1 MRTKITEFLSQF
13 FKFGLVGILNT
24 ALTYAVFFVLVKI
37 NVHYQIANA
46 IGFVIGVLN
55 SYYWNNRYVF
65 KTKEGEKRNH
75 FQALLKTFAAYGI
88 TGLLLQ
94 SFFLWLFVEH
104 FGIDSLIAQ
113 LISLCITVPTNFVLN
128 KYWSFKIKS

>member
-1 MRTKITEFLSQF
+1 MKNKITEFLSQF
-13 FKFGLVGILNT
+13 FKFGLVGVLNT
-24 ALTYAVFFVLVKI
+24 ALTYAVFFILVKI

-75 FQALLKTFAAYGI
+75 FKALLKTFAAYGI

-94 SFFLWLFVEH
+94 SFFLWLYVEH

>member
-1 MRTKITEFLSQF
+1 MKNKITEFLSQF
-13 FKFGLVGILNT
+13 FKFGLVGVLNT
-24 ALTYAVFFVLVKI
+24 ALTYAVFFILVKI

-65 KTKEGEKRNH
+65 TTKEGEERNH
-75 FQALLKTFAAYGI
+75 IKALLKTFAAYGI
-88 TGLLLQ
+88 TGLVLQ
-94 SFFLWLFVEH
+94 SLFLWLFVEH
-104 FGIDSLIAQ
+104 FGINSLIAQ